1 MSKKLITPNDFN
13 FDLVVR
19 VDARNCRQLV
29 MRLLAAITALAV
41 IASRAASW
49 LEAAVR

>member
-1 MSKKLITPNDFN
+1 MTKNTIKPNDFC

-29 MRLLAAITALAV
+29 IRVLAGIAALAV
-41 IASRAASW
+41 IASKAAAW
-49 LEAAVR
+49 LEAAAR